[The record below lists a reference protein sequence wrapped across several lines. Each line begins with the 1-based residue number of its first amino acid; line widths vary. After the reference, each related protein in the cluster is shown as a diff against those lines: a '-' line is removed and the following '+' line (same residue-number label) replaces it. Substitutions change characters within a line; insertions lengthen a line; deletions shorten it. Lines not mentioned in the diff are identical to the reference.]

1 MTNLRFDLFYPGLR
15 YLSELTGSSE
25 L

>member
-1 MTNLRFDLFYPGLR
+1 MTNLRFDLFYPELR